1 MTMEPDMQ
9 GQLLVA
15 HPLLNDG
22 FFNRSVVYLTNH
34 SAEGSVGFSLN
45 FKTNFM
51 LRDIRPQ
58 IKHGNFP
65 IYEGGPVA
73 REQLFFLH
81 TLGHD
86 ISDSFPVND
95 NIFIGGDFNE
105 LLHLIEHGKVKSYQ
119 VKLFAGYSGWESMQ
133 LENEIKRNSWLLHK
147 PEGVDFFKE
156 EITNLWGSQLRAI
169 KESYSI
175 FSDFNFDPSNN

>member
-1 MTMEPDMQ
+1 MEQEIQ

-22 FFNRSVVYLTNH
+22 FFNRSVVFLTNH
-34 SAEGSVGFSLN
+34 SDEGSVGFSLN
-45 FKTNFM
+45 MKTNLM

-58 IKHGNFP
+58 VKHGNFP

-86 ISDSFPVND
+86 LTDSFHIRE
-95 NIFIGGDFNE
+95 NIYMGGDFDE
-105 LLHLIEHGKVKSYQ
+105 LLRLIDQGKVKSYE
-119 VKLFAGYSGWESMQ
+119 VKFFAGYSGWEALQ
-133 LENEIKRNSWLLHK
+133 LEGEIASNSWLLYK
-147 PEGVDFFKE
+147 PKSTYFFRE
-156 EITNLWGSQLRAI
+156 EIDKLWGSSLFAI
-169 KESYSI
+169 KSSYSI
-175 FSDFNFDPSNN
+175 FSDFNFDPSRN